1 MIPTVI
7 RVRNHAKKSSCFRCS
22 EQALV
27 FGWSL
32 LPMATYPPDTA
43 VALQIR
49 PCLAVSSL
57 FARLRQPQPLLCS
70 FHQLGAAFRIKCE
83 F

>member
-7 RVRNHAKKSSCFRCS
+7 RVRNHASKSSCFRCS

-27 FGWSL
+27 FGRSL
-32 LPMATYPPDTA
+32 LPMATHPPTRLSPCN

-49 PCLAVSSL
+49 PCLV
-57 FARLRQPQPLLCS
+57 ARFSQAEGVRALKVVWTEVDH
-70 FHQLGAAFRIKCE
+70 FDH
-83 F
+83 